1 LNGGVFGH
9 VDGLGRVLA
18 NISSDIRFSGSVGT
32 EVAGQVGCG
41 VSFNIVLGCNISNN
55 LSGKVGIS

>member
-1 LNGGVFGH
+1 MNGGVFGH

-32 EVAGQVGCG
+32 EVAGQVGSGGG
-41 VSFNIVLGCNISNN
+41 VSFNIVLG
-55 LSGKVGIS
+55 